1 MRRRVDKKLP
11 GEQNQEEPTV
21 KTVKNQPE
29 QKIAY
34 WKELDVKNQ
43 PGEQNRHGKTGI
55 SKKKVRRSPHR
66 RNRSGVLGG
75 SWTAV

>member
-55 SKKKVRRSPHR
+55 SKKVRRSPHR